1 MSQENKKTE
10 LVLSSVQVENLD
22 NIVSAIES
30 VIDMDNIYTKDRAN
44 LVNHV
49 VKKVA
54 ELLDLEPSFE
64 LWNKVHEYLKS
75 AICKARA
82 MTDESFDNNIWN
94 LITKRLELDFALVKP
109 NSTNPESVKKQ
120 AQIKAKQAELD
131 KLTDKE
137 LEEKGYH
144 KELGIRKENRAKN
157 AEKAIQ
163 KAHDD
168 FVKKFKTD
176 MEALAKNEYDF
187 AMYISTNIDTI
198 KKQFKAKK

>member
-1 MSQENKKTE
+1 MSQENQKTE

-30 VIDMDNIYTKDRAN
+30 VIDMDNIYTKDRTN

-54 ELLDLEPSFE
+54 ELLGLEPSFE
-64 LWNKVHEYLKS
+64 LWNKVHEYLKL

-94 LITKRLELDFALVKP
+94 LITKRLELDFELKKP
-109 NSTNPESVKKQ
+109 SSTNPESVKKQ
-120 AQIKAKQAELD
+120 EQRKAKQAELD

-144 KELGIRKENRAKN
+144 KELGIRKEKREEN
-157 AEKAIQ
+157 AQKAIK

-187 AMYISTNIDTI
+187 AMYLSTNIDNI